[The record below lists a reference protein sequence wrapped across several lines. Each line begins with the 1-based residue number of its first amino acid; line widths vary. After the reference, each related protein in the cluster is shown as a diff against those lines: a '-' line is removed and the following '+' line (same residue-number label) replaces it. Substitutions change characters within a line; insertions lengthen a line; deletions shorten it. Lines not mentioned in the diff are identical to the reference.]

1 MIDYLERALAAEAD
15 GMLAAEADGVLPVA
29 NESGSA
35 EWRGAAVGSAEPRER
50 AAEAAAAPT
59 PMPAAQTEAEG
70 LSAERR
76 MGEGVDWEE
85 ALSVWT
91 GPRQEEL
98 VRAAARAG
106 WPEQVRR
113 GTAERVPWAE
123 EAAAGGL
130 GVRELCQA
138 LGRTQRAVRL
148 AEASRGG
155 TAAQTVPVPEGA
167 EERRADWEELDRAV
181 QRDARRYDNGF
192 ALY

>member
-1 MIDYLERALAAEAD
+1 MIDYLERV
-15 GMLAAEADGVLPVA
+15 LAAEADGVLPVA

-50 AAEAAAAPT
+50 AAEAAAAPPPT
-59 PMPAAQTEAEG
+59 PTPAAQTEAEG

-76 MGEGVDWEE
+76 MGEGVDREE
-85 ALSVWT
+85 APPVWT

-98 VRAAARAG
+98 VRAAARVG

-167 EERRADWEELDRAV
+167 EERRADWEALDRAV

>member
-15 GMLAAEADGVLPVA
+15 GALPAAHEG
-29 NESGSA
+29 GGA
-35 EWRGAAVGSAEPRER
+35 EWREAAVGSAEPRER
-50 AAEAAAAPT
+50 AAEAAST
-59 PMPAAQTEAEG
+59 PAAQTEAEG

-76 MGEGVDWEE
+76 RGETVDWEE
-85 ALSVWT
+85 TPSAGT

-98 VRAAARAG
+98 VRAAARVG
-106 WPEQVRR
+106 WPEPVGR

-123 EAAAGGL
+123 EAAAGVL
-130 GVRELCQA
+130 GVRALCQA